1 MKKQDNAP
9 RKLQPPQLTRGRIVS
24 IAVSLLVLALLV
36 GFGVYLNTP
45 GADDI
50 PTSASQM
57 TFAVARV
64 NDVLMDNAEPDDWTE
79 GRTAEHQ

>member
-57 TFAVARV
+57 TFAVALSLIHIYRLV
-64 NDVLMDNAEPDDWTE
+64 RKGLKSLDFECF
-79 GRTAEHQ
+79 